1 MKRRLEKFFLIH
13 FPFVFLIIFGVILS
27 DFETSILWKVEQ
39 SLRRAIWRTVDQT
52 SDLFLAMMTLI
63 LALISL
69 IWVVILFKRLLGS
82 GEED

>member
-63 LALISL
+63 LAITFI
-69 IWVVILFKRLLGS
+69 IWIVLLFRRWLRS